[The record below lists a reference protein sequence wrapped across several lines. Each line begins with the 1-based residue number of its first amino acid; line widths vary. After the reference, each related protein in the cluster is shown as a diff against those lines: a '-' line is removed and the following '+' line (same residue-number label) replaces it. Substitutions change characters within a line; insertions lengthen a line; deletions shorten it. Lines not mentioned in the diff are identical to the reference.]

1 MTADTETSTPRGV
14 AGRRASGPRG
24 RDLPRYWAGMLRD
37 PLACYADLRRVYGHA
52 VRIPFTPRRTFYL
65 LSRPEHA
72 EHVLVTHQ
80 DRYVKAYTYRA
91 LKTFFGDGLLT
102 SEGDT
107 WRRHR
112 RLVQPV
118 FSRRHVQAFAPGM
131 VAAANDR
138 AATWLNRE
146 SIDLAAEMRTLTMDV
161 VGRVLFGT
169 NLAANAERIG
179 RAVTRLQDSALVAA
193 LLPATLLSGGS
204 PGGRRA
210 AASLIPGLAAAANSL
225 DGLVGTVI
233 EQRIAHPHDT
243 PSDLLDLLI
252 ASGGDE
258 APLTTREI
266 RDEVSTLVLAGH
278 ETTANTLAWTFT
290 LLSRFPAVRERLYAE
305 VDEVLAG
312 RDPRATD
319 VDKLSWTNAVIREAM
334 RLYPPVWTIERDAA
348 EDDVITGVEVPAGS
362 TVVISPY
369 LLHRD
374 SEFWPNP
381 EGFDPARFLPG
392 RTDDRPK
399 YSYLPFGGGRRIC
412 VGASFAQLEATLILA
427 TVASRY
433 RLDLVPGASVGV
445 RAGVTLQSRGAIP
458 MTVTTRDL
466 P

>member
-1 MTADTETSTPRGV
+1 
-14 AGRRASGPRG
+14 
-24 RDLPRYWAGMLRD
+24 MLRD
-37 PLACYADLRRVYGHA
+37 PLACYADLRREYGDA
-52 VRIPFTPRRTFYL
+52 VRVPFTRRRTFYL

-72 EHVLVTHQ
+72 EHVLVSHQ
-80 DRYVKAYTYRA
+80 DRYVKAFTYRA
-91 LKTFFGDGLLT
+91 LRTFFGDGLLT

-118 FSRRHVQAFAPGM
+118 FGRRHVQAFAPAM

-138 AATWLNRE
+138 AATWANRE
-146 SIDLAAEMRTLTMDV
+146 PIDLAAEMRTLTMDI

-169 NLAANAERIG
+169 SLTATAERVG

-193 LLPATLLSGGS
+193 LLPTALLPGGGS
-204 PGGRRA
+204 PRGRRA
-210 AASLIPGLAAAANSL
+210 AISLIPGLGAAANTL
-225 DGLVGTVI
+225 DDLVGTVI

-243 PSDLLDLLI
+243 PVDLLDLLI
-252 ASGGDE
+252 ASTGGDE
-258 APLTTREI
+258 SPLSAREI

-290 LLSRFPAVRERLYAE
+290 LLSRFPAARERLHAE

-312 RDPRATD
+312 RDPHADD
-319 VDKLSWTNAVIREAM
+319 VDRLGWTNAVIRETM

-348 EDDVITGVEVPAGS
+348 EADVVTGVHIPAGS

-374 SEFWPNP
+374 REFWPNP
-381 EGFDPARFLPG
+381 EGFDPGRFLPG
-392 RTDDRPK
+392 RADDRPR

-412 VGASFAQLEATLILA
+412 VGASFAQLEAALILA
-427 TVASRY
+427 SVASRY
-433 RLDLVPGASVGV
+433 RLDLVSGAPV
-445 RAGVTLQSRGAIP
+445 RTSAGVTLHPRGAIP
-458 MTVTTRDL
+458 MTVTARSRTL
-466 P
+466 S

>member
-1 MTADTETSTPRGV
+1 
-14 AGRRASGPRG
+14 
-24 RDLPRYWAGMLRD
+24 MLRD
-37 PLACYADLRRVYGHA
+37 PLACYAELRREYGDA
-52 VRIPFTPRRTFYL
+52 VRVPFTSRRTFYL

-72 EHVLVTHQ
+72 EHVLVAHQ
-80 DRYVKAYTYRA
+80 DRYAKAFTYRA

-118 FSRRHVQAFAPGM
+118 FGRRHVQAFAPDM
-131 VAAANDR
+131 VAAASQR
-138 AATWLNRE
+138 AATWRNRG
-146 SIDLAAEMRTLTMDV
+146 SIDLATEMRTLTMDV

-169 NLAANAERIG
+169 NLAANAERVG

-193 LLPATLLSGGS
+193 VLPTALVPGGS
-204 PGGRRA
+204 PRGRRVA
-210 AASLIPGLAAAANSL
+210 MSLIPGVAAAANSL
-225 DGLVGTVI
+225 DDLVNTVI

-243 PSDLLDLLI
+243 PTDLLDLLI
-252 ASGGDE
+252 ASGGGE
-258 APLTTREI
+258 APLTAREI

-290 LLSRFPAVRERLYAE
+290 LLSRFPAVRERLHAE

-312 RDPRATD
+312 RDPQAAD
-319 VDKLSWTNAVIREAM
+319 VDNLGWTNAVIQEAM
-334 RLYPPVWTIERDAA
+334 RLYPPAWTIERDAVEA
-348 EDDVITGVEVPAGS
+348 DVITGVDIPAGS

-374 SEFWPNP
+374 PELWPNP
-381 EGFDPARFLPG
+381 EGFDPGRFLPG
-392 RTDDRPK
+392 RADDRPK

-412 VGASFAQLEATLILA
+412 VGASFAQLEAALILA

-433 RLDLVPGASVGV
+433 RLDLVPGAPVRV
-445 RAGVTLQSRGAIP
+445 RAGVTLHPRGAIP
-458 MTVTTRDL
+458 MTVTARGRS
-466 P
+466 